1 MRDMIL
7 WGYHPKHQAVPIKL
21 ELCTP
26 ESYARRGKEGWIL
39 AVHEPGIPPRG
50 LWRKTTEAILSKPRL
65 TPNDVVDLLEIYHQA
80 DGQGPTAEGIRPA
93 IGSLRAVS
101 TLALLWKQMR
111 DERAVAEGARPNPSP
126 ARRRARRRRRP

>member
-80 DGQGPTAEGIRPA
+80 DGQGPTAEGIRQRLNLEEETIPPHP
-93 IGSLRAVS
+93 SQ
-101 TLALLWKQMR
+101 TLSCFLPH
-111 DERAVAEGARPNPSP
+111 EE
-126 ARRRARRRRRP
+126 